1 MVVAIAV
8 FMLVLVVDQTLE
20 INTIEGVTTNDNQV
34 LVRPWPQIIW
44 CCAQLVFEI
53 KFFILIT
60 TEYLKTP
67 DE

>member
-34 LVRPWPQIIW
+34 LVRP
-44 CCAQLVFEI
+44 
-53 KFFILIT
+53 
-60 TEYLKTP
+60 
-67 DE
+67 